1 MLAIIHQLT
10 FYHSARIYCPKMT
23 LKKKEG
29 GPIRD
34 PDIERG
40 HFNLE
45 ICDGEFVCNAL
56 WMMNPYLLLLLMYK
70 IIQNEYVLVINL
82 IP

>member
-10 FYHSARIYCPKMT
+10 FTCSARIYCPKMT
-23 LKKKEG
+23 LRKKEG

-56 WMMNPYLLLLLMYK
+56 WMMKPIPFALVNV
-70 IIQNEYVLVINL
+70 QNQFKTNMSSS
-82 IP
+82 